1 MTSIVDALQ
10 SRVSSPKLCEP
21 GPTRSDV
28 ETLVRCAVR
37 APDHGRL
44 KPWRFV
50 VVEDDGRA
58 ALGELFERALLAKDA
73 DASEQKRAKTKLM
86 PLRAPLVIVAIANV
100 TTSHK
105 VPVMEQVI
113 ATGVAV
119 QNMQLAAIELGYGAI
134 WRTGG
139 MASSSVVRNHFELE
153 PEDQIVG
160 FLYVGTPVGEARSPV
175 AQDLESCVEYWDKG

>member
-1 MTSIVDALQ
+1 MTNVVDALQ
-10 SRVSSPKLCEP
+10 ARVSSPKLSEP
-21 GPTRSDV
+21 GPTRSHV
-28 ETLVRCAVR
+28 ETLLRCAVR

-44 KPWRFV
+44 KPWRFI
-50 VVEDDGRA
+50 VVEGEGRS
-58 ALGELFERALLAKDA
+58 ALGELFEKALLAKDA
-73 DASEQKRAKTKLM
+73 NASEQKRDKTKLM
-86 PLRAPLVIVAIANV
+86 PLRAPMVIVAIANV

-119 QNMQLAAIELGYGAI
+119 QNMQLAAVELGYGAI
-134 WRTGG
+134 WRTGD
-139 MASSSVVRNHFELE
+139 MATSSVVRNHFALE

-175 AQDLESCVEYWDKG
+175 AQDLGSCVEYWG

>member
-10 SRVSSPKLCEP
+10 ARVSSPKLCEP
-21 GPTRSDV
+21 GPTRPDV
-28 ETLVRCAVR
+28 EVMMRCAVR

-50 VVEDDGRA
+50 VVEGEGRN

-73 DASEQKRAKTKLM
+73 DASEQKREKTKLM

-134 WRTGG
+134 WRTGD
-139 MASSSVVRNHFELE
+139 MASSSVARKHFELE

-175 AQDLESCVEYWDKG
+175 AQDLESCVEYWGKG

>member
-10 SRVSSPKLCEP
+10 ARVSSPKLCEP
-21 GPTRSDV
+21 GPARHHV
-28 ETLVRCAVR
+28 ETLLRCAVR

-50 VVEDDGRA
+50 VVEGEGRN

-73 DASEQKRAKTKLM
+73 DASEQKREKTKLM
-86 PLRAPLVIVAIANV
+86 PLRAPLVVVAIANV

-134 WRTGG
+134 WRTGD
-139 MASSSVVRNHFELE
+139 MASSSVVRKYFELE
-153 PEDQIVG
+153 PEDQVVG

-175 AQDLESCVEYWDKG
+175 AQDLESCVEYWGKG

>member
-1 MTSIVDALQ
+1 MTNIIDALQ
-10 SRVSSPKLCEP
+10 ARVSSPKLCEP
-21 GPTRSDV
+21 GPTRPQV
-28 ETLVRCAVR
+28 ELMLRCAVR

-50 VVEDDGRA
+50 VVEGGGRD
-58 ALGELFERALLAKDA
+58 ALGELFEKALLAKDSG
-73 DASEQKRAKTKLM
+73 ASEQKRDKARSM
-86 PLRAPLVIVAIANV
+86 SLRAPMLVVAIANV

-119 QNMQLAAIELGYGAI
+119 QNMQLAALELGYGAI
-134 WRTGG
+134 WRTGD
-139 MASSSVVRNHFELE
+139 MASSSVVRNYFTLE

-160 FLYVGTPVGEARSPV
+160 FLYVGTPVGEARPPV
-175 AQDLESCVEYWDKG
+175 VQDLGACVEYWS